1 MNSTVAL
8 RIDDIKAQYAAKR
21 PLPAIFLE
29 NIELIIEL
37 LEFGMSHAQVGE
49 ALREVLGLERSIPK
63 QAIQNFIRKSLAK
76 DVDSYVVSPAVLE
89 QIALFAGLR
98 TLAGKRDTKPK
109 QTETIPTQAVPKV
122 STGNLREVSQALS
135 PTKQDP
141 IQPTQA
147 ENMPALDPSQQRTPE
162 EVARLLQESRE
173 EARQNAAARAAA
185 PSTLELDMER
195 TRAKFK
201 AEMTAKRAKAT
212 EAEQAAQAPPA
223 SQTRS

>member
-21 PLPAIFLE
+21 TLPAIFLE

-147 ENMPALDPSQQRTPE
+147 ENMPALDQQRTPE
-162 EVARLLQESRE
+162 EVARLLQEARE

-201 AEMTAKRAKAT
+201 AEMAARRANAK
-212 EAEQAAQAPPA
+212 AEQATQAPPA